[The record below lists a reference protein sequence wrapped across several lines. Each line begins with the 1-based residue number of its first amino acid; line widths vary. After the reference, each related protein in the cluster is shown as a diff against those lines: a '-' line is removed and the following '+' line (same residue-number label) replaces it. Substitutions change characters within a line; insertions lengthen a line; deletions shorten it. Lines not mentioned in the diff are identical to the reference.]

1 MLSLYK
7 SSVID
12 YKYIEYY
19 WRLIIIYKY
28 SCNRC
33 NSIYTSRHLST
44 RITEHQGKS
53 FRTGLKLTS
62 PPFSQIRNHIE
73 EILNNHFDYNIKM
86 EEFTI
91 LISVE
96 SNCNSVIK
104 KSVLIKATRPELNN
118 I

>member
-1 MLSLYK
+1 
-7 SSVID
+7 
-12 YKYIEYY
+12 
-19 WRLIIIYKY
+19 
-28 SCNRC
+28 
-33 NSIYTSRHLST
+33 
-44 RITEHQGKS
+44 
-53 FRTGLKLTS
+53 
-62 PPFSQIRNHIE
+62 
-73 EILNNHFDYNIKM
+73 M